1 MNYTYYTEAVY
12 VTLIVSPEVTI
23 LSPTVKAPTEYNV
36 LDVSPLVLL
45 LATKAPPIVAVA
57 LIEKETAEL
66 VALLPLEAAEKAT
79 AGRVD

>member
-1 MNYTYYTEAVY
+1 
-12 VTLIVSPEVTI
+12 VSPPVTI
-23 LSPTVKAPTEYNV
+23 LSPTVKPPTEYNV

-66 VALLPLEAAEKAT
+66 VALLPLEATENAT
-79 AGRVD
+79 PGRVD